1 MVLIDSKYFKNALY
15 LGMYRARHNDLNEDT
30 FKKLVSSTYYSV
42 FEVEFL
48 DPQKST
54 FIASKEL
61 IDKVVFMDST

>member
-42 FEVEFL
+42 FEVE
-48 DPQKST
+48 
-54 FIASKEL
+54 
-61 IDKVVFMDST
+61 VFQRINR